1 MLPGIDRA
9 LTIGSGLFIVFRFVR
24 PYVFTIYFYILIV
37 FRDISVFIIVNIL
50 GYVYFPYVP
59 IIELNLSLVEETI
72 RYYTVRYL
80 HVTDFYDQ

>member
-1 MLPGIDRA
+1 MLPGIDRV

-24 PYVFTIYFYILIV
+24 PYVFTVYFRVLIV

-50 GYVYFPYVP
+50 GYVYFPYIP
-59 IIELNLSLVEETI
+59 IIELNLSLIEETI

-80 HVTDFYDQ
+80 YVTNFYNY